1 MFKIFFLQTID
12 SYYIILVISSIQT
25 NKLTIM
31 TKRLFSLA
39 LLFGLIFGGCQ
50 KEEILPL
57 VMEDQTM
64 ELKHGDV
71 IPGQFIVVFKDN
83 SNLKTTLSGKYEDN
97 VAVMRGYSKEVFK
110 SAGITE
116 DAIMIAY
123 SGSITG
129 VAAKLS
135 SEEVSRLKKDERVD
149 FIEPDRIIIMR
160 PPWENPDP
168 DPVDP
173 GDGTSTQV
181 VPWGITRVGGFV
193 TYTGTKKAWVIDTGI
208 DFTHP
213 DLNVNTSLS
222 KTFVDRT
229 KSANDD
235 NGHGSHVAGTI
246 AAIDNTIGV
255 VGVAAGAE
263 LVAVKVLD
271 RRGSGAYSG
280 VIAGVDYVAA
290 TAANGDVANMSLGG
304 PVSDALDAAVLAAA
318 NKGIKFALAAGNE
331 SQNANNSSPARVNH
345 TNVYTISA
353 MNSSDFWASFSNY
366 ANPPIDFC
374 APGVS
379 INSTWKSGGY
389 STISG
394 TSMASPHAA
403 GVLMLG
409 NPTSDGKVIGDPDG
423 NADPIIHR

>member
-1 MFKIFFLQTID
+1 MIKKFFT
-12 SYYIILVISSIQT
+12 
-25 NKLTIM
+25 
-31 TKRLFSLA
+31 LA
-39 LLFGLIFGGCQ
+39 LALGLMFGGCQ
-50 KEEILPL
+50 KDEL
-57 VMEDQTM
+57 VPMDVEKPTV
-64 ELKHGDV
+64 ELKHGDI
-71 IPGQFIVVFKDN
+71 IPGQFIVVYKDN
-83 SNLKTTLSGKYEDN
+83 STLKSALSGKYEDR
-97 VAVMRGYSKEVFK
+97 VASMRNYSADIFSEV
-110 SAGITE
+110 GITK
-116 DAIMIAY
+116 DAITIAY
-123 SGSITG
+123 SGSISG
-129 VAAKLS
+129 VAAQLS
-135 SEEVSRLKKDERVD
+135 SDEVSRLSKDDRVA

-160 PPWENPDP
+160 PPWERDPEPDPEPDP

-181 VPWGITRVGGFV
+181 IPWGITRVGGFV
-193 TYTGTKKAWVIDTGI
+193 NYTGTKKAWVIDTGI
-208 DFTHP
+208 DYTHP
-213 DLNVNTSLS
+213 DLNVNTTLS
-222 KTFVDRT
+222 KTFVVRT
-229 KSANDD
+229 KSATDD

-246 AAIDNTIGV
+246 AAKDNTIGV

-271 RRGSGAYSG
+271 KRGSGDYSA

-290 TAANGDVANMSLGG
+290 TAASGDVVNMSLGG
-304 PVSDALDAAVLAAA
+304 PTSDALDAAVLAAA

-345 TNVYTISA
+345 ANIYTISA
-353 MNSSDFWASFSNY
+353 MDASDVWAYFSNY
-366 ANPPIDFC
+366 ANPPVDYC
-374 APGVS
+374 APGVN

-409 NPTSDGKVIGDPDG
+409 NPTSDGNVIGDPDG

>member
-1 MFKIFFLQTID
+1 
-12 SYYIILVISSIQT
+12 
-25 NKLTIM
+25 M
-31 TKRLFSLA
+31 TKKLFA
-39 LLFGLIFGGCQ
+39 LTLVLGLFFGGCQ
-50 KEEILPL
+50 KEEVRPL
-57 VMEDQTM
+57 VQEDQTM
-64 ELKHGDV
+64 QLKHGDI
-71 IPGQFIVVFKDN
+71 IPGQFIVVYN
-83 SNLKTTLSGKYEDN
+83 ESSSLKSSLTGKYEDR
-97 VAVMRGYSKEVFK
+97 VEVMRSFSKNVFRE
-110 SAGITE
+110 SGISD
-116 DAIMIAY
+116 DAIKLAY
-123 SGSITG
+123 SGTISG
-129 VAAKLS
+129 VAAKLTS
-135 SEEVSRLKKDERVD
+135 DEVKRLSKDERVS

-160 PPWENPDP
+160 PPWERDPEPDP
-168 DPVDP
+168 EPDPEDP

-208 DFTHP
+208 DYTHP
-213 DLNVNTSLS
+213 DLNVNTTLS

-229 KSANDD
+229 KSATDD

-246 AAIDNTIGV
+246 AAKDNTIGV

-290 TAANGDVANMSLGG
+290 TAASGDVANMSLGG
-304 PVSDALDAAVLAAA
+304 PISDALDAAVLAAA

-345 TNVYTISA
+345 ANVYTISA
-353 MNSSDFWASFSNY
+353 MDASDVWAYFSNY
-366 ANPPIDFC
+366 ANPPVDYC
-374 APGVS
+374 APGVN

-409 NPTSDGKVIGDPDG
+409 NPTSDGNVIGDPDG
-423 NADPIIHR
+423 NPDPIIHR